1 VLAVG
6 AAGGPTIITQ
16 TLLAIVNVVD
26 FGMDLPAAIGAPRFH
41 HQWSPDELKIEE
53 RIGAPVLGE
62 LKLRGQK
69 ISAGGAFGACN
80 AVGRAADGKGFVG
93 VSDPRVPGLA
103 EGL

>member
-1 VLAVG
+1 
-6 AAGGPTIITQ
+6 
-16 TLLAIVNVVD
+16 
-26 FGMDLPAAIGAPRFH
+26 
-41 HQWSPDELKIEE
+41 
-53 RIGAPVLGE
+53 VLGE